1 MCSIEEVLWKL
12 FLKIFFSKFP
22 DKLIEAANIGALKK
36 KVFLKILQNTCASS
50 LYLIKLQVSGL
61 QFYLKRDSGTDVF
74 LWILRYF

>member
-1 MCSIEEVLWKL
+1 MCSIQEVLWKI
-12 FLKIFFSKFP
+12 FPKIFFSKFP

-50 LYLIKLQVSGL
+50 LYLIKLQ
-61 QFYLKRDSGTDVF
+61 FYLKRDSGTDVF

>member
-1 MCSIEEVLWKL
+1 MCSIEEVLWKI

-36 KVFLKILQNTCASS
+36 KVFLKILQNTCASG